1 LDQLDHSGGGDE
13 ETLLLDLTST
23 FGAVDADGDAVT
35 LEADSITDSVEN
47 DVPANISPTAAA
59 VANSATGLATAPL
72 DSYGNV
78 GADEAGSIV
87 FFGTDGSA
95 LTGTKGDGPTVVA
108 LTSAGHAILLSG
120 FGTDTLSGFV
130 DENDNGVIDE
140 GEFKILEIS
149 LNPDGTDASSDT
161 YMVQLFGSLDN
172 GQSFSFDDFSDAP
185 AGLNDFIGID
195 DPREPDLDQ
204 DLLFT
209 GGDPGVQEVNTS
221 DFGVGVD
228 AQNIDTNL
236 TLRLDY
242 VTGVNRSDGTEGS
255 SSGDSKDI
263 TRTFFDE
270 HYFVNNSSF
279 TIIQTGANSL
289 NRVDA
294 WVQVYD
300 SLDSDDGDPNTP
312 YDPTEFLND
321 PLDTITRIQ
330 VYDGSGVL
338 LEDTA
343 DLGNYDDANIVVTFD
358 PFGATNTG
366 VLVEGLLEDYEVFVT
381 TADGYSRMEIT
392 NLTTN
397 GDLGYLD
404 DPTDSKDAYIDFSD
418 PTNPFV
424 VNPDANDNFDLG
436 GFEVSTSNA
445 GEPINM
451 SFDLS
456 VTDEDGDTSTGILQ
470 VTALPEIIGS
480 EGVDLLTGTDNAEF
494 IIGGNSNDTLTGL
507 GGDDQL
513 SGGSGADTFV
523 FSLGGDFGDDFLLDF
538 DGSED
543 ILSFVDVL
551 DSEPDADF
559 DIADVDA
566 VIDGFINEGAG
577 GDVTVNFDTGASIT
591 FVGAGSDSLIDSIAD
606 LVNDANSQVMVS

>member
-1 LDQLDHSGGGDE
+1 M
-13 ETLLLDLTST
+13 
-23 FGAVDADGDAVT
+23 
-35 LEADSITDSVEN
+35 
-47 DVPANISPTAAA
+47 
-59 VANSATGLATAPL
+59 
-72 DSYGNV
+72 
-78 GADEAGSIV
+78 
-87 FFGTDGSA
+87 
-95 LTGTKGDGPTVVA
+95 
-108 LTSAGHAILLSG
+108 
-120 FGTDTLSGFV
+120 GFV
-130 DENDNGVIDE
+130 DGNDNGAIDE

-149 LNPDGTDASSDT
+149 LNPDGTNASNDIYT
-161 YMVQLFGSLDN
+161 VQLFGMLDN
-172 GQSFSFDDFSDAP
+172 GQSFSFDDFSEAP

-209 GGDPGVQEVNTS
+209 GGNPGVDEVNTS
-221 DFGVGVD
+221 NFGVGVN

-242 VTGVNRSDGTEGS
+242 VTGVNRSDGTEDS

-263 TRTFFDE
+263 SRTFFDE

-279 TIIQTGANSL
+279 TIIQTGANAL

-294 WVQVYD
+294 WVQVFD

-330 VYDGSGVL
+330 VFDGTGAL

-343 DLGNYDDANIVVTFD
+343 DLTNFDDANIWITFD
-358 PFGATNTG
+358 PFGAGNTG
-366 VLVEGLLEDYEVFVT
+366 LLVEGLLEDYEVFVT

-397 GDLGYLD
+397 SDLGYLD
-404 DPTDSKDAYIDFSD
+404 DPTDPRDAYIDFSD
-418 PTNPFV
+418 PNNPFV

-436 GFEVSTSNA
+436 GFEVSTSSA

-451 SFDLS
+451 SFDLG
-456 VTDEDGDTSTGILQ
+456 VTDEDGDTSTGTLQ
-470 VTALPEIIGS
+470 VSVLPEIVGS
-480 EGVDLLTGTDNAEF
+480 AGVDLLTGTDNAEF
-494 IIGGNSNDTLTGL
+494 IIGGNSNDILTGL

-523 FSLGGDFGDDFLLDF
+523 FDLTTNQGNDTIIDF
-538 DGSED
+538 DRAED
-543 ILSFVDVL
+543 SLHFTDVL
-551 DSEPDADF
+551 D
-559 DIADVDA
+559 
-566 VIDGFINEGAG
+566 
-577 GDVTVNFDTGASIT
+577 
-591 FVGAGSDSLIDSIAD
+591 GAGSNIQDVDGMIDSIGSDSSGDVQVNLTNGGSIVFEGIAFAFQTSITD
-606 LVNDANSQVMVS
+606 LVDTNTQVVVDHM

>member
-1 LDQLDHSGGGDE
+1 VP
-13 ETLLLDLTST
+13 
-23 FGAVDADGDAVT
+23 VD
-35 LEADSITDSVEN
+35 
-47 DVPANISPTAAA
+47 ISPTVVAI
-59 VANSATGLATAPL
+59 ANSATGLTTAPL
-72 DSYGNV
+72 DSYGNM

-87 FFGTDGSA
+87 FSGTDGAA
-95 LTGTKGDGPTVVA
+95 LTGTKGDDPTVVA

-120 FGTDTLSGFV
+120 FGTDTLMGFV
-130 DENDNGVIDE
+130 DGNDNGVIDA

-149 LNPDGTDASSDT
+149 LNPDGTDASNDT
-161 YMVQLFGSLDN
+161 YTVQLFGALDN

-185 AGLNDFIGID
+185 AGLNEFIGID

-209 GGDPGVQEVNTS
+209 GGDPGVHEVNTS

-242 VTGVNRSDGTEGS
+242 VTGVNRSDGTEDS

-330 VYDGSGVL
+330 VYDGSGTL

-343 DLGNYDDANIVVTFD
+343 DLGNYDDSNIVVTFD

-397 GDLGYLD
+397 GELGYLD
-404 DPTDSKDAYIDFSD
+404 DPTDPRDAYIDFSD
-418 PTNPFV
+418 PNNPFV

-436 GFEVSTSNA
+436 GFEVSTSSA

-456 VTDEDGDTSTGILQ
+456 ITDEDGDTSTGTLQ

-480 EGVDLLTGTDNAEF
+480 EGVDLLTGTENAEF
-494 IIGGNSNDTLTGL
+494 IIGGNSNDILTGL

-523 FSLGGDFGDDFLLDF
+523 FSLSGDFGDDIILDF
-538 DGSED
+538 DGAQD
-543 ILSFVDVL
+543 MLSFIDVL
-551 DSEPDADF
+551 DFEPDADL

-566 VIDGFINEGAG
+566 AIDGFINDGAG

-606 LVNDANSQVMVS
+606 LVNDANTQVMVS